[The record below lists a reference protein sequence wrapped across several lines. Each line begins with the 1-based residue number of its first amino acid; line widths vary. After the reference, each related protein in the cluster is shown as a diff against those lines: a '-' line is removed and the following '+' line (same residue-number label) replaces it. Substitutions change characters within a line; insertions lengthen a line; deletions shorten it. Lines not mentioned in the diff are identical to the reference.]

1 MRKWLIGLL
10 AAGLVLTCLAGI
22 VIYNLPPVHDRLAWR
37 VDNLRTQIR
46 RAINPPEEAVF
57 VPQQQLEA
65 AVQATLLA
73 MTSTAPTQTATITA
87 TAPPASTATPQ
98 PSPTPTS
105 IPGQVS
111 LSGIRHE
118 YQSFNNCGPANL
130 AMTLSY
136 WGWQGDQ
143 RDTAAVLRPGEYDK
157 NVMPAEMVA
166 FVEENTDLKAVA
178 RVGGDLETIKR
189 FIAAGFPVLIEKGY
203 DPEHDDWMGH
213 YLIIN
218 AYDDTQRLFTVQDSL
233 IMPDFPL
240 PYQTMEERWRD
251 FNSVYLIVYPPERE
265 AEVMAILGSQAD
277 ETRNYEAAAEWASH
291 ETGELSGRDLYFA
304 WFNLGSDLVALED
317 YAGAAQAFDSAF
329 AVYPT
334 IPEDERPW
342 RVMWYRIEPYAAY
355 YHTGRYQD
363 VVNLANNTFFALGE
377 YTLEESF
384 YWRGLAN
391 QALGDLN
398 VATFD
403 LRKALEL
410 NPNFTPAREAL
421 RELGIEVP

>member
-10 AAGLVLTCLAGI
+10 AAGIVLACLAGI
-22 VIYNLPPVHDRLAWR
+22 VIYNLPPVHERLAWQF
-37 VDNLRTQIR
+37 DNLRVQIR

-65 AVQATLLA
+65 AVQATLQA
-73 MTSTAPTQTATITA
+73 MTVTALLPTGT
-87 TAPPASTATPQ
+87 PTATPMPAMTATPL
-98 PSPTPTS
+98 PSPTPTP

-130 AMTLSY
+130 AMALSY
-136 WGWQGDQ
+136 WNWQGDQ
-143 RDTAAVLRPGEYDK
+143 RDTAAYLRPGEFDK

-166 FVEENTDLKAVA
+166 FVNEKTDLKALT

-189 FIAAGFPVLIEKGY
+189 FIAAGFPILIEKGY

-213 YLIIN
+213 YLTLN
-218 AYDDTQRLFTVQDSL
+218 AYDEAQSLFTAQDSL

-240 PYQTMEERWRD
+240 PFQTVEERWRD
-251 FNSVYLIVYPPERE
+251 FNFVYVIVYPPERE
-265 AEVMAILGSQAD
+265 AEVMTILGPQTEESQ
-277 ETRNYEAAAEWASH
+277 NYQAAARLASQ
-291 ETGELSGRDLYFA
+291 ETAELSGRDLYFA
-304 WFNLGSDLVALED
+304 WFNLGSNLVALED
-317 YAGAAQAFDSAF
+317 FSGAAQAFDSAF

-334 IPEDERPW
+334 IPEGERPW
-342 RVMWYRIEPYAAY
+342 RVMWYRAEPYAAY

-391 QALGDLN
+391 QALGN
-398 VATFD
+398 INEAIFD
-403 LRKALEL
+403 LRKVLEL
-410 NPNFTPAREAL
+410 NPNFTSAQEAL
-421 RELGIEVP
+421 RGLGIEAP

>member
-130 AMTLSY
+130 AMALSY

-213 YLIIN
+213 YLTIN
-218 AYDDTQRLFTVQDSL
+218 AYDDTQRLFTVQNSL

-277 ETRNYEAAAEWASH
+277 ETRNYEAAAERASQ

>member
-213 YLIIN
+213 YLTLN
-218 AYDDTQRLFTVQDSL
+218 AYDDTQRLFTAQELADHAGFPTAL
-233 IMPDFPL
+233 PDGRGALARFRLCL
-240 PYQTMEERWRD
+240 PGHL
-251 FNSVYLIVYPPERE
+251 S
-265 AEVMAILGSQAD
+265 
-277 ETRNYEAAAEWASH
+277 TR
-291 ETGELSGRDLYFA
+291 T
-304 WFNLGSDLVALED
+304 
-317 YAGAAQAFDSAF
+317 
-329 AVYPT
+329 
-334 IPEDERPW
+334 
-342 RVMWYRIEPYAAY
+342 
-355 YHTGRYQD
+355 
-363 VVNLANNTFFALGE
+363 
-377 YTLEESF
+377 
-384 YWRGLAN
+384 
-391 QALGDLN
+391 
-398 VATFD
+398 
-403 LRKALEL
+403 
-410 NPNFTPAREAL
+410 
-421 RELGIEVP
+421 

>member
-22 VIYNLPPVHDRLAWR
+22 VIYNLPPVHERLAWR

-73 MTSTAPTQTATITA
+73 MTSAAPTQTATSTA
-87 TAPPASTATPQ
+87 TSPPASTATPQ

-118 YQSFNNCGPANL
+118 YQQFNNCGPANL
-130 AMTLSY
+130 AMALSY

-143 RDTAAVLRPGEYDK
+143 GDTAAFLRPGEYDK
-157 NVMPAEMVA
+157 NVMPAEMVT

-213 YLIIN
+213 YLTLN
-218 AYDDTQRLFTVQDSL
+218 AYDDAQSLFTAQDSL

-240 PYQTMEERWRD
+240 PYQTVEERWRD
-251 FNSVYLIVYPPERE
+251 FDYVYLVIYPPERE
-265 AEVMAILGSQAD
+265 AEVMAILGPQAD
-277 ETRNYEAAAEWASH
+277 ETQNHQAAAELASQ
-291 ETGELSGRDLYFA
+291 ETTTLSGRDLYFA
-304 WFNLGSDLVALED
+304 WFNLGSNLVALED

-334 IPEDERPW
+334 IPEGERPW

-421 RELGIEVP
+421 GELGIEVP